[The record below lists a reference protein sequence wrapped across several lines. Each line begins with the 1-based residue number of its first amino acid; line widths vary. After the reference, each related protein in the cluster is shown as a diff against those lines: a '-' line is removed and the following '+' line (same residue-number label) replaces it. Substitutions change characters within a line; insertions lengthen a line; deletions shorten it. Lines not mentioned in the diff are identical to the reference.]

1 MAVRMQF
8 KTEIAARFKAW
19 CRSNSRPYPTEVDG
33 QHFFDNAGDKFP
45 AVKSWIGDDAKAFV
59 AFLLDGKLVKRV
71 VVR

>member
-19 CRSNSRPYPTEVDG
+19 CRSNSRPYPTEADG
-33 QHFFDNAGDKFP
+33 LHFFDNASNTFP

-59 AFLLDGKLVKRV
+59 AFLLDGKLVKRAAA
-71 VVR
+71 R